1 MELQRT
7 RHDWATEQQ
16 QSSSRVWPK
25 SRCFFF
31 TTNTP
36 VMEAYLEDTPIL
48 GLWSLLPQLVGQV
61 SMARGV
67 NWEVLRLMP
76 TTSLN
81 AQLLMQECHSE
92 RSLTLSPSHAP
103 ESRLKDFSQWGE
115 SYQRTKKEAD
125 RRTDVS
131 KCLPKELMKWLCLQ
145 QSEKCLNLSMFQTV
159 KVVTKG
165 NRKATDVCILWRYRL
180 NYRSTSWQREQE
192 KRKLWRT
199 LLESE

>member
-1 MELQRT
+1 MELQRI

-48 GLWSLLPQLVGQV
+48 GPWSLLPQLVGQV

-76 TTSLN
+76 STPLN

-92 RSLTLSPSHAP
+92 RSLTLSPSQAP

-125 RRTDVS
+125 HRTDIS
-131 KCLPKELMKWLCLQ
+131 KHLPKELTKWLCLQ
-145 QSEKCLNLSMFQTV
+145 HIEKCLNLSCFKQW
-159 KVVTKG
+159 
-165 NRKATDVCILWRYRL
+165 RLWWKATGKQLIVCIHWRYRL
-180 NYRSTSWQREQE
+180 NYRSTSLQREQE
-192 KRKLWRT
+192 KRKLWRA